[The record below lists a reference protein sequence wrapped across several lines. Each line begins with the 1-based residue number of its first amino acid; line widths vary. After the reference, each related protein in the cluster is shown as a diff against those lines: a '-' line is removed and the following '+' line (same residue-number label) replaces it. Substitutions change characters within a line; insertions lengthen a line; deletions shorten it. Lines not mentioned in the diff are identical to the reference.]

1 MTDEMIPNER
11 ERIVAISQ
19 LCVNNNLRRA
29 TRIVSSF
36 YDEILRSVGLHANQ
50 LVLLVV
56 PYLRGPISINAM
68 AERAGLDR
76 TTLVRNLKLI
86 EERGLIT
93 IRPGED
99 LRMHIVTLTPKG
111 RKMLI
116 VAVPL
121 WEKAQRQ
128 VIELLGAQHSELLNI
143 LTTLNTLGDN
153 A

>member
-1 MTDEMIPNER
+1 MIPNER